1 MAPPV
6 IGIASDHAAFDL
18 KAKLCALFKERGF
31 QVRDFGPHTA
41 DSCDYPAHVV
51 PCAVA
56 LGAGELDLAV
66 VACGSGVGASIS
78 ANKVKGVRAALCLE
92 VEQGALSRQHNDAR
106 CLVLA
111 ARLRTEEQNLAIV
124 EAWLAA
130 SFEGGRHLRRIEL
143 LHQLTAC

>member
-1 MAPPV
+1 MAAPI

-18 KAKLCALFKERGF
+18 KGRLCAFLKEQGAM
-31 QVRDFGPHTA
+31 VRDFGPHSPEA
-41 DSCDYPAHVV
+41 CDYPAFVV
-51 PCAVA
+51 PCAQA
-56 LGAGELDLAV
+56 LASGELDLAV
-66 VACGSGVGASIS
+66 VACGSGIGASIS

-92 VEQGALSRQHNDAR
+92 VEQGILSRQHTDAR

-111 ARLRTEEQNLAIV
+111 ARLRGMEQNLAIV

-130 SFEGGRHLRRIEL
+130 AFEGGRHQRRIEL